1 MKQSG
6 DYVEVNCQ
14 IVETDIEDKLD
25 AKTGNLVRTTKTK
38 RVCDLV
44 KGEAKPIKGKT
55 ITRETLIKIIREE
68 ADYVIQQVNNR
79 VSVEQEAFDALM
91 NKATKCIDYVIPDDD
106 EEVIDEKCG
115 DETPGNRLHK
125 SDGTWGSKK
134 SNTSWSL
141 QNKGCGA
148 SQMKPNSNVRRATK
162 LPCGRKAREKGDD
175 VPCKGKS
182 K

>member
-6 DYVEVNCQ
+6 DYVETNCR
-14 IVETDIEDKLD
+14 IVEKEQEDKVD
-25 AKTGNLVRTTKTK
+25 SKSGNLVRTIKTK
-38 RVCDLV
+38 QVCDLV
-44 KGEAKPIKGKT
+44 PGELKQVEGLTLKKST
-55 ITRETLIKIIREE
+55 LTRIIREE
-68 ADYVIQQVNNR
+68 IDYVIQQVSDR
-79 VSVEQEAFDALM
+79 VSVEKQAFDALL
-91 NKATKCIDYVIPDDD
+91 NKAAKCVDDLVDDD
-106 EEVIDEKCG
+106 GPEMVDEKCG
-115 DETPGNRLHK
+115 DNTPGNRLHK

-162 LPCGRKAREKGDD
+162 LPCGRTARKQGDD